1 MIQIILNN
9 MVCAFT
15 VFHNPIMEQI
25 FTPHF
30 EHYSTVK
37 LGSSNLKLIVF
48 ILFKFISVM
57 FSS

>member
-1 MIQIILNN
+1 MFQIILNN
-9 MVCAFT
+9 IFSAFT
-15 VFHNPIMEQI
+15 VLHNPKTDQM

-48 ILFKFISVM
+48 ILFKLISFM
-57 FSS
+57 FSN